1 MAVPTVITD
10 LSVTPS
16 SNSPAG
22 GDTVTTSE
30 GPDDFLR
37 AHASIIRLVSNAK
50 ADLASPTFT
59 GTPVLPSGTTLGGT
73 AMTTPTGTGAAVLA
87 VSPTLTGVPVAPTAS
102 PGTST
107 TQLATTAFVAAASAA
122 ASVPTGTIVM
132 FGSATAP
139 TGYLGCDA
147 AAVSRTTYADLFAVV
162 GITWG
167 AGDGSTTFNVPDL
180 RGRAPIG
187 TGTGSGLT
195 ARSLA
200 ASGGAETHTLITAE
214 MPAHTHNYAGG
225 EYSGAYDYGS
235 NMSVGNLGTA
245 TDGRTQNFDTETVG
259 GGGAHNNMQPFA
271 ACLFIIKT

>member
-16 SNSPAG
+16 NNSPAG

-107 TQLATTAFVAAASAA
+107 TQLATTAFVAAAS
-122 ASVPTGTIVM
+122 VPTGTIVM
-132 FGSATAP
+132 FGAATAP

-147 AAVSRTTYADLFAVV
+147 AAVSRTTYAALFAVV

-214 MPAHTHNYAGG
+214 MPAHTHTSTRMASEVDATSGG
-225 EYSGAYDYGS
+225 DLHGSGAYESTVTGS
-235 NMSVGNLGTA
+235 T
-245 TDGRTQNFDTETVG
+245 G